1 MRRLRDGA
9 SRLTLGR
16 CEVGLVVVVR
26 DIGWNLTPIRSANSW
41 PALRN
46 SSVVSGIVASDQRAT
61 ANASSSMA

>member
-1 MRRLRDGA
+1 MPWSMRRLRDGA

-41 PALRN
+41 PINYFTEVRIA
-46 SSVVSGIVASDQRAT
+46 VASNSARW
-61 ANASSSMA
+61 S